1 MMLDMAQFTERRDVM
16 FWIIIAVA
24 ALVMLFVKLG
34 AVSVWVTVF
43 SVGLKLALLVIAGLT
58 IALIW
63 KTFSKK

>member
-16 FWIIIAVA
+16 FWIFIAVA

-63 KTFSKK
+63 KIFSKK